1 MIVTLIN
8 CKINTDEDKIY
19 GSLDNVA
26 LSNLNINEYLHEKL
40 LYYKFLTENILI
52 LICPM
57 LKSKDGKKVVVWP
70 SEKLP
75 GRPYPVYV
83 YLYAVA
89 IYLTEDISMRK
100 AAEKTR
106 KKFKLVTFC
115 HSTLSRTLKK
125 LRQNILQYFT
135 VFRSFLEI
143 NLCHL
148 SLIQRRH
155 WGDGQT
161 KEYMKALEVIGPILI
176 DGRELPFGTNLNYRF
191 YNVTQKFII

>member
-1 MIVTLIN
+1 MIVTLIK

-19 GSLDNVA
+19 GYLDNVA
-26 LSNLNINEYLHEKL
+26 LSSLNINEYFHEKL
-40 LYYKFLTENILI
+40 LYYKFFIEKMLT
-52 LICPM
+52 LICPI
-57 LKSKDGKKVVVWP
+57 LKLKDGEKVVVWP

-75 GRPYPVYV
+75 GRPYPIYV

-89 IYLTEDISMRK
+89 TYLTEDISMRK

-106 KKFKLVTFC
+106 KKFKLVTFS
-115 HSTLSRTLKK
+115 HSTLSRALKK

-143 NLCHL
+143 SLCHL
-148 SLIQRRH
+148 SLNRRRH
-155 WGDGQT
+155 WGDDQT
-161 KEYMKALEVIGPILI
+161 KEYKKVLEVIGPILT
-176 DGRELPFGTNLNYRF
+176 DGRELPFGANLNYRF

>member
-8 CKINTDEDKIY
+8 CKINTKKNEVNGY
-19 GSLDNVA
+19 LDNVA
-26 LSNLNINEYLHEKL
+26 LSNLNINEYLHVKL
-40 LYYKFLTENILI
+40 LHYKFLTENILI

-57 LKSKDGKKVVVWP
+57 LKLKDGKKVVVWP
-70 SEKLP
+70 SEKLH

-83 YLYAVA
+83 YLYAIA

-100 AAEKTR
+100 AVDKTR
-106 KKFKLVTFC
+106 KKFKLATFC
-115 HSTLSRTLKK
+115 HSTLSRALKK
-125 LRQNILQYFT
+125 LRQNIVQYFAD
-135 VFRSFLEI
+135 FRSLVEI

>member
-8 CKINTDEDKIY
+8 CKINTKKNEVNGY
-19 GSLDNVA
+19 LDNVA
-26 LSNLNINEYLHEKL
+26 LSNLNIDEYLHEKL
-40 LYYKFLTENILI
+40 LYYKFLIDNILI

-57 LKSKDGKKVVVWP
+57 LKLKDGKKVVVWP

-115 HSTLSRTLKK
+115 HSTLSRALKK
-125 LRQNILQYFT
+125 LRQNILQYFA
-135 VFRSFLEI
+135 VFQSFLET

-148 SLIQRRH
+148 SLIHRRH

-161 KEYMKALEVIGPILI
+161 KEYMKVLEVVGSVLVE
-176 DGRELPFGTNLNYRF
+176 GRGLPFGTNLNYGF